1 MEINGIS
8 DKKRRSEMKNIKN
21 FAVKALAVFGAIVL
35 ISSIAF
41 LLWKTF
47 GFNIAVSNG
56 PEITAANVWSNYDH
70 TLLRAT
76 CASNGSV
83 GVSETFFLVA
93 LKNSIFG
100 FLF

>member
-1 MEINGIS
+1 
-8 DKKRRSEMKNIKN
+8 MKNIKN

-47 GFNIAVSNG
+47 GFSIAVSNG
-56 PEITAANVWSNYDH
+56 PEITAANMWSNYDH

-76 CASNGSV
+76 CAATQTTGF
-83 GVSETFFLVA
+83 SETFFLVA